1 MHAKFTDV
9 YFPIKGVSVG
19 NTAAWYG
26 SAVQVIDRYYPSSQ
40 TCSNCGERPDAK
52 LTLSDRVYKCGHCH
66 ADIDRDL
73 NAAINIRREAERL
86 YAEA

>member
-1 MHAKFTDV
+1 MSLFRKKKASPAYEFKKDAS
-9 YFPIKGVSVG
+9 PLI
-19 NTAAWYG
+19 
-26 SAVQVIDRYYPSSQ
+26 QL
-40 TCSNCGERPDAK
+40 RP
-52 LTLSDRVYKCGHCH
+52 LSDRVYKCGHCH